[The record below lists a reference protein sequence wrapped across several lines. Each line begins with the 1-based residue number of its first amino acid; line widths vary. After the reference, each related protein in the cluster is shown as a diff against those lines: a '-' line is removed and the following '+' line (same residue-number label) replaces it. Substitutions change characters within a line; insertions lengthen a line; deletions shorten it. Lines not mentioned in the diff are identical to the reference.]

1 MKSYIKWPFIFF
13 FLKVEKIFYHSN
25 FNFDCN
31 TERGFKESLS
41 IALGLSP
48 SSISVEKLEICRTTA
63 DPNSMHPFQIT
74 DIFFLH
80 TMSCMLR
87 IIILGLEFP
96 ITHLYFSKG
105 IQTIKRLSSNFWT
118 PNTGFPI
125 NIVPTFISFPSH
137 WPWIDGTPCIW
148 KKSVDRNSI
157 V

>member
-1 MKSYIKWPFIFF
+1 MKKF
-13 FLKVEKIFYHSN
+13 EKIEKIGYRSN
-25 FNFDCN
+25 FNFDSN
-31 TERGFKESLS
+31 TERDFKESLS

-105 IQTIKRLSSNFWT
+105 IQTIKRLSSNF
-118 PNTGFPI
+118 
-125 NIVPTFISFPSH
+125 
-137 WPWIDGTPCIW
+137 
-148 KKSVDRNSI
+148 
-157 V
+157 